1 MRCEPLAHASLT
13 STIAACACHSVSCF
27 SSSAATLAEWVFTV
41 LIKAPLLILLS
52 AVSLLQ
58 LRGIL
63 QFIAAAAAKQA
74 AKNQVGDLLRPY
86 LRELAPVL
94 TGVFG
99 KADALSFNLTH
110 VLLTAVLLAVLI
122 NGGGFVSALAAPL
135 QRQAREMREQVRET
149 RALGHTQPQP
159 SSFRCALAHRSV
171 STHRDCRGCL
181 LFSAVSLEPRP
192 IKGSQHRHRPSTQP
206 QDDMSAPVPASL
218 THCHHAPLRLQ
229 IALAL
234 APN

>member
-1 MRCEPLAHASLT
+1 MDWRMLHSPRP
-13 STIAACACHSVSCF
+13 STRAPGILFLVLFVFC
-27 SSSAATLAEWVFTV
+27 SSAATLAEWVFTV

-99 KADALSFNLTH
+99 KADSLSFNLTH

-135 QRQAREMREQVRET
+135 QRQTREMREQVRET
-149 RALGHTQPQP
+149 RALGHVADTKSGRMDWQ
-159 SSFRCALAHRSV
+159 R
-171 STHRDCRGCL
+171 T
-181 LFSAVSLEPRP
+181 
-192 IKGSQHRHRPSTQP
+192 
-206 QDDMSAPVPASL
+206 AS
-218 THCHHAPLRLQ
+218 HAS
-229 IALAL
+229 
-234 APN
+234 

>member
-1 MRCEPLAHASLT
+1 MSHDSGHCSDEPRQKRLEPRASGQVRARVNGLAHASLT
-13 STIAACACHSVSCF
+13 STIDACAWHSVSGWFVF

-135 QRQAREMREQVRET
+135 QRQTREMREQVR
-149 RALGHTQPQP
+149 
-159 SSFRCALAHRSV
+159 
-171 STHRDCRGCL
+171 
-181 LFSAVSLEPRP
+181 
-192 IKGSQHRHRPSTQP
+192 
-206 QDDMSAPVPASL
+206 
-218 THCHHAPLRLQ
+218 HAC
-229 IALAL
+229 
-234 APN
+234 